1 MTGINLRMILQYTR
15 LHCSILGYIA
25 VHWATLQSTRLYCSA
40 LSYTAVHWTLLQYT
54 GLYFSTL
61 SYTAVHWA
69 ILQYIELHCSTLS
82 YTAVHWA
89 TLQYTDL
96 QSSTL
101 SYTTVHW
108 ARFVTSWW
116 IQKSVELQD
125 RLTIISEKPDNPHH
139 GTRSVI
145 GSTNRDWSL
154 TDCASIR
161 PPAVMW

>member
-1 MTGINLRMILQYTR
+1 MTGINLRMVLQYTG

-69 ILQYIELHCSTLS
+69 TLQYTELHCSTLS
-82 YTAVHWA
+82 
-89 TLQYTDL
+89 YTDL

-145 GSTNRDWSL
+145 GSTNWDWSL